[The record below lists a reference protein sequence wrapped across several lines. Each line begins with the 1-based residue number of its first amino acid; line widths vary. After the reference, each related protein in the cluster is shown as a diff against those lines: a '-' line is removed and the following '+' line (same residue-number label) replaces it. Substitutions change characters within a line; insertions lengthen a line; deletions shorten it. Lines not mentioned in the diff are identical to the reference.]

1 MDCAINSKA
10 LLNASDNTER
20 TMELHNEYR
29 QYPERYPMWELPTSW
44 TRGVELTT
52 HIDVCMHLIFLGVVK
67 TVIGMV
73 QEWAKLRGKA
83 TSFLGYLIDTLDSLQ
98 DLGVDWCRCILYTTG
113 KLGGWVSEKYL
124 GASRVLHWMYGGIH
138 EIAPDVNVED
148 PKKSKINGQ
157 RRKIC
162 IGYNCES

>member
-1 MDCAINSKA
+1 MY
-10 LLNASDNTER
+10 AS
-20 TMELHNEYR
+20 H
-29 QYPERYPMWELPTSW
+29 
-44 TRGVELTT
+44 
-52 HIDVCMHLIFLGVVK
+52 FLGVVK